1 MSASPSTALEVYA
14 QTVRSLPLT
23 ERLRLAALI
32 LDELARP
39 DVAVVDTGDGWST
52 EDRRD
57 VTAFSLR
64 YAENIYP
71 EGEELV

>member
-1 MSASPSTALEVYA
+1 
-14 QTVRSLPLT
+14 
-23 ERLRLAALI
+23 
-32 LDELARP
+32 
-39 DVAVVDTGDGWST
+39 VDTGDGWST

>member
-1 MSASPSTALEVYA
+1 MPASPSTAREVYA
-14 QTVRSLPLT
+14 EAVRSLPLT

-39 DVAVVDTGDGWST
+39 DVAVVDTGDGWSA
-52 EDRRD
+52 EDEGD

-64 YAENIYP
+64 YAEDVYP
-71 EGEELV
+71 EGEDLV